1 LPRTLTSMNLPDW
14 PLASAVFDQI
24 ALGEQRRQ
32 RACMLVSSLSSPR
45 RKLDANTWP
54 ASKYATS
61 APRICCCSRA
71 AFDVNEYATTTAPI
85 TLGCPAASTCSVS
98 STEPR
103 PTRITPLPG

>member
-14 PLASAVFDQI
+14 PLASAVFTRSPLVSSG
-24 ALGEQRRQ
+24 AS
-32 RACMLVSSLSSPR
+32 APCMLVSSASPR
-45 RKLDANTWP
+45 RKLDANTCS

-61 APRICCCSRA
+61 APRICCWLRA